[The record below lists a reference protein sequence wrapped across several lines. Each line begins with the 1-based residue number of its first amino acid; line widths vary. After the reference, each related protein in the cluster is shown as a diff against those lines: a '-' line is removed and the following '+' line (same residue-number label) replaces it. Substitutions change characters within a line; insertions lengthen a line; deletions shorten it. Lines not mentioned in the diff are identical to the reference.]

1 MAAIKKKDVVVQ
13 WGATLPDLGEEPGK
27 VTSHEVLA
35 YEKKVPDSGGL
46 VLMLDRTIKEMSRE
60 EFKAAKMAGDSS
72 TEAKSTE
79 KKK

>member
-1 MAAIKKKDVVVQ
+1 M
-13 WGATLPDLGEEPGK
+13 
-27 VTSHEVLA
+27 TSHEVLA

-72 TEAKSTE
+72 TEPKSTE